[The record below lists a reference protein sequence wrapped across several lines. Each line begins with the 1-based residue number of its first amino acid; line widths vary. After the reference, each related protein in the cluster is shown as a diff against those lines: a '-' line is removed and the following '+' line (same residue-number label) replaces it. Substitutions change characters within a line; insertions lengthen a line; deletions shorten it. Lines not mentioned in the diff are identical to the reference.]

1 MKLSSIIMCTILV
14 VSLAFISGCGSSADS
29 EEATLPEASMDP
41 TERIEPEQDFVPGS
55 ETPPA
60 GIPSEPET
68 TGEVMAHFTG
78 MDHAY
83 VQAIPKDWDGDGT
96 ENGLVVYP
104 ALKDANDE
112 IISFQDIELDVE
124 VEIWTTRF
132 DEITFQ
138 ETKDRV
144 VYSKTSKISSW
155 KDGDPRLDGGIKIP
169 YAEITTEATD
179 SGYGGVAVK
188 IHLPDGTVQEASQD
202 VGIQIRAIDWN

>member
-1 MKLSSIIMCTILV
+1 MRLTSIIICTILV
-14 VSLAFISGCGSSADS
+14 VSITFMSGCGSSTS
-29 EEATLPEASMDP
+29 EEAAFPETSP
-41 TERIEPEQDFVPGS
+41 GLTERIEPEQGFVPGS
-55 ETPPA
+55 ETPPT
-60 GIPSEPET
+60 GIPSAPENT
-68 TGEVMAHFTG
+68 EEVMVHFTG

-112 IISFQDIELDVE
+112 MIGFQDIELDVE
-124 VEIWTTRF
+124 VEIWATRF
-132 DEITFQ
+132 DEATTQ
-138 ETKDRV
+138 EIKDRV
-144 VYSKTSKISSW
+144 VYSKTSKINSW

-169 YAEITTEATD
+169 YTEIITEATD

-188 IHLPDGTVQEASQD
+188 IHLPDGAVQEASQD